1 MHTHRNTRCLK
12 FLYKGAFLFA
22 VFRSINKLNL
32 TWFVNVH
39 LCILVNISICMTR
52 KCDRF
57 LPVTYTW
64 LNSLYNDRCTKYGSI
79 KDCTDRT
86 IRALVHLL
94 EIIFVHTCMIWC
106 DRRTFYCNTIF
117 LSCFGGINRNLIIC
131 FITIIQS
138 EIIILCIQINKRK
151 KKFIFDHFPENSGH
165 LISIHLYQRCRHLN
179 FFHNTSPLS
188 DI

>member
-1 MHTHRNTRCLK
+1 MHTHRNTRCFK

-64 LNSLYNDRCTKYGSI
+64 FNTFYNDWCTKYGSV
-79 KDCTDRT
+79 KNRT
-86 IRALVHLL
+86 NRTVRALIHFF
-94 EIIFVHTCMIWC
+94 EIIFIHTCMIRC
-106 DRRTFYCNTIF
+106 DGRTFNCNTI
-117 LSCFGGINRNLIIC
+117 LLCCFSSINRNLIIC

-179 FFHNTSPLS
+179 FFHNTSPLL

>member
-57 LPVTYTW
+57 LPVFHTRF
-64 LNSLYNDRCTKYGSI
+64 NSFYNDWSAEHCSIKDRTDCSVRALPHFFQIVFRHAGCVWSDRCTF
-79 KDCTDRT
+79 DC
-86 IRALVHLL
+86 
-94 EIIFVHTCMIWC
+94 
-106 DRRTFYCNTIF
+106 NSIF
-117 LSCFGGINRNLIIC
+117 LCSFCRIKCYLIVC
-131 FITIIQS
+131 LVSVF
-138 EIIILCIQINKRK
+138 
-151 KKFIFDHFPENSGH
+151 
-165 LISIHLYQRCRHLN
+165 
-179 FFHNTSPLS
+179 
-188 DI
+188 